1 MDNAAH
7 WHLLVNHFP
16 IIGAALAVPM
26 LVLTLVLRKERGLLL
41 ASVFLLV
48 VTAASGWASLAT
60 GEKAETM
67 FDNNE
72 TKDWYE
78 PFSEADIEEHSDR
91 AEKSMYYAVP
101 TAVLG
106 IAVLLMARRRPA
118 DNPLPPY
125 WIGLLLVGAG
135 LTAWAMAYTGNAGG
149 VIMHREIRGDSMDT
163 TVKKTEAAGPGEK
176 EHGAEDHK

>member
-16 IIGAALAVPM
+16 IIGPVLAVPL

-48 VTAASGWASLAT
+48 VTAATGWLSLAT

-78 PFSEADIEEHSDR
+78 PFAEAGVEEHSDR
-91 AEKSMYYAVP
+91 AERAMYAAVP

-106 IAVLLMARRRPA
+106 LVVLVLARRRTTE
-118 DNPLPPY
+118 NPLPRI
-125 WIGLLLVGAG
+125 WIVALLAGAAATSG
-135 LTAWAMAYTGNAGG
+135 AMGWAGNAGG
-149 VIMHREIRGDSMDT
+149 VIMHREIRGDSLDS
-163 TVKKTEAAGPGEK
+163 TVKKTDAK
-176 EHGAEDHK
+176 EHEAEDHPK